1 MPTLKEVEL
10 KIKAVKKTQKIT
22 KAMNMVAAS
31 KLSRAQEKMEAF
43 RPYANKFA
51 EVLGSLAERAAGGD
65 EEKAPALLVPRAEV
79 KHIDVILMTSDRG
92 LCGSFN
98 TNLLDK
104 CRRYLKAKADE
115 GVETRLV
122 CMGKKGRDFF
132 RRRKAVISGEYLGV
146 VGARFGFNVAVNAGR
161 ELIDEFLQG
170 GTDEVHMIFS
180 EFVSMARQAPTI
192 QQLLPITTVETAE
205 DVSEKEDAG
214 YIAEHIC
221 EPSVE
226 EFMAEMLP
234 KQIYVQIYKGLLET
248 STSEHAARMAAMDNA
263 TKNCKEMVDDLTLA
277 YNKARQAAIT
287 AELMDIVGGSEALK
301 G

>member
-31 KLSRAQEKMEAF
+31 KLNRAQEKMEAF

-51 EVLGSLAERAAGGD
+51 EVLGSLAERAGGD
-65 EEKAPALLVPRAEV
+65 EENAPPLLVPRAEV
-79 KHIDVILMTSDRG
+79 KTVDVVLMTSDRG

-98 TNLLDK
+98 TNLLAK
-104 CRRYLKAKADE
+104 CEKLLKEKADE
-115 GVETRLV
+115 GIETRLI

-132 RRRKAVISGEYLGV
+132 RRRKFAIKDEYLGV
-146 VGARFGFNVAVNAGR
+146 VGARFGFNVAINAGR
-161 ELIDEFLQG
+161 GLIDAFLEG
-170 GTDEVHMIFS
+170 ETDEVHMIFS
-180 EFVSMARQAPTI
+180 EFVSMAKQAPTI
-192 QQLLPITTVETAE
+192 QQLLPIASVETVD
-205 DVSEKEDAG
+205 DVTEEEDAG

-226 EFMAEMLP
+226 ELMAEMLP
-234 KQIYVQIYKGLLET
+234 KQVYVQVYKGLLET

-263 TKNCKEMVDDLTLA
+263 TKACKDMVEDLTLA

-287 AELMDIVGGSEALK
+287 ADLMDIVGGAEALK

>member
-31 KLSRAQEKMEAF
+31 KLNRAQEKMVAF

-51 EVLGSLAERAAGGD
+51 EVLGSLAERAGGD
-65 EEKAPALLVPRAEV
+65 EENAPALLVPRAEV
-79 KHIDVILMTSDRG
+79 KNVDVVLMTSDRG

-98 TNLLDK
+98 TNLLGK
-104 CRRYLKAKADE
+104 CEKLLKEKADQ
-115 GVETRLV
+115 GIETRLI

-132 RRRKAVISGEYLGV
+132 RRRKDHIAGEYLGI
-146 VGARFGFNVAVNAGR
+146 VGASFGFNVAINAGR
-161 ELIDEFLQG
+161 GLIDGFLEGQA
-170 GTDEVHMIFS
+170 DEVHMVFS
-180 EFVSMARQAPTI
+180 EFVSMAKQAPTI
-192 QQLLPITTVETAE
+192 QQLLPIATVEKADE
-205 DVSEKEDAG
+205 VEEKADTG

-221 EPSVE
+221 EPSAE
-226 EFMAEMLP
+226 ELMAEMLP
-234 KQIYVQIYKGLLET
+234 KQVYVQIYKGLLET

-263 TKNCKEMVDDLTLA
+263 TKNCKEMVESLTLA

-287 AELMDIVGGSEALK
+287 AELMDIVGGAEALK